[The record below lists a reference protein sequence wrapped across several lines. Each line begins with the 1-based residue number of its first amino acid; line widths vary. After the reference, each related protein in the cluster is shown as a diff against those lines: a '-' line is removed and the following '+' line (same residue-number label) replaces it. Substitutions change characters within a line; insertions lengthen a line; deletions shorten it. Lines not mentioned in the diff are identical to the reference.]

1 MKNMISKRIILFIL
15 FILLS
20 PISLNGDEVADYKAE
35 YLFETGDFSVT
46 GIREL
51 ITDEENEI
59 ARITFNAKT
68 KIVKLFFES
77 SFVINK
83 GSIISKKYIA
93 NVRALLIKRNQ
104 SIIYDNINQN
114 IKSSG
119 QNKWDINYADDID
132 ILDPLNAQV
141 QMRLNVKGMHE
152 SKEYNSFEI
161 ALQDIRNGNIE
172 VNTYKFSRNDIYTF
186 NEKNYESIVIKRVRD
201 QDSRITEYHIVP
213 DLGYLIMEVLDTG
226 AEATQTLKLQKILS
240 LG

>member
-1 MKNMISKRIILFIL
+1 MKNMISKRIIL

-59 ARITFNAKT
+59 SRITFNAKT

-141 QMRLNVKGMHE
+141 QMRLNVKDMHE

-172 VNTYKFSRNDIYTF
+172 INTYKFSRNDIYTF

>member
-1 MKNMISKRIILFIL
+1 MKNMISKRIIL

-77 SFVINK
+77 SFAINK
-83 GSIISKKYIA
+83 GSIVSKKYIA

-141 QMRLNVKGMHE
+141 QMRLNVKDMHE

-161 ALQDIRNGNIE
+161 ALQDIKNGNIE

-201 QDSRITEYHIVP
+201 QDSRITEYHLVP
-213 DLGYLIMEVLDTG
+213 ELGYLIMEVLDTG

>member
-15 FILLS
+15 LS
-20 PISLNGDEVADYKAE
+20 PISLNEDEVADYKAE

-83 GSIISKKYIA
+83 GSIVSKKYIA

-141 QMRLNVKGMHE
+141 QMRLNVKDMYE

-201 QDSRITEYHIVP
+201 QDSRITEYHLVP
-213 DLGYLIMEVLDTG
+213 ELGYLIMEVLDTG

>member
-1 MKNMISKRIILFIL
+1 MKNMISKRIIL

-83 GSIISKKYIA
+83 GSIVSKKYIA

-141 QMRLNVKGMHE
+141 QMRLNVKDMHE

-172 VNTYKFSRNDIYTF
+172 INTYKFSRNDIYTF

>member
-1 MKNMISKRIILFIL
+1 MKNMISKRIIL

-77 SFVINK
+77 SFVKNK
-83 GSIISKKYIA
+83 GSIVSKKYIA

-141 QMRLNVKGMHE
+141 QMRLNVKDMYE

-161 ALQDIRNGNIE
+161 ALQDIRNGDIE
-172 VNTYKFSRNDIYTF
+172 INTYKFSRNDIYTF

>member
-1 MKNMISKRIILFIL
+1 MISKRIIL

-51 ITDEENEI
+51 ITNEENQI

-83 GSIISKKYIA
+83 GSIVSKKYIA

-141 QMRLNVKGMHE
+141 QMRLNVKDMHE

-172 VNTYKFSRNDIYTF
+172 INTYKFSRNDLYTF

-201 QDSRITEYHIVP
+201 QDSRITEYHLVP
-213 DLGYLIMEVLDTG
+213 ELGYLIMEVLDTG

>member
-1 MKNMISKRIILFIL
+1 MKNMISKRIIL

-20 PISLNGDEVADYKAE
+20 PISLNGDEVAAYKAE

-141 QMRLNVKGMHE
+141 QMRLNVKDMHE

-201 QDSRITEYHIVP
+201 QDSRITEYHLVP
-213 DLGYLIMEVLDTG
+213 ELGYLIMEVLDTG

>member
-1 MKNMISKRIILFIL
+1 MKNMISKRIIL

-141 QMRLNVKGMHE
+141 QMRLNVKDMHE

-172 VNTYKFSRNDIYTF
+172 INTYKFSRNDLYTF

-201 QDSRITEYHIVP
+201 QDSRITEYHLVP
-213 DLGYLIMEVLDTG
+213 ELGYLIIEVLDTG
-226 AEATQTLKLQKILS
+226 AEATQTLKLQKIIR

>member
-1 MKNMISKRIILFIL
+1 MKNMISKRIIL

-59 ARITFNAKT
+59 SRITFNAKT

-83 GSIISKKYIA
+83 GSIVSKKYIA

-141 QMRLNVKGMHE
+141 QMRLNVKDMHE

-172 VNTYKFSRNDIYTF
+172 INTYKFSRNDLYTF

-201 QDSRITEYHIVP
+201 QDSRITEYHLVP
-213 DLGYLIMEVLDTG
+213 ELGYLIMEVLDKG

>member
-1 MKNMISKRIILFIL
+1 MKNMISKRIIL

-83 GSIISKKYIA
+83 GSIVSKKYIA

-141 QMRLNVKGMHE
+141 QMRLNVKDMYE

-172 VNTYKFSRNDIYTF
+172 INTYKFSRNDIYTF

-201 QDSRITEYHIVP
+201 QDSRITEYHLVP
-213 DLGYLIMEVLDTG
+213 ELGYLIMEVLDTG

>member
-1 MKNMISKRIILFIL
+1 MKNMISKRIIL

-77 SFVINK
+77 SFVIDK

-141 QMRLNVKGMHE
+141 QMRLNVKDMHE

-172 VNTYKFSRNDIYTF
+172 VNTYEFSRNDIYTF

>member
-1 MKNMISKRIILFIL
+1 MKNMISKRIIL

-141 QMRLNVKGMHE
+141 QMRLNVKDMHE

-161 ALQDIRNGNIE
+161 ALQDIKNGNIE

-201 QDSRITEYHIVP
+201 QDSRITEYHLVP
-213 DLGYLIMEVLDTG
+213 ELGYLIMEVLDTG

>member
-1 MKNMISKRIILFIL
+1 MKNMISKRIIL

-83 GSIISKKYIA
+83 GSINSKKYIA
-93 NVRALLIKRNQ
+93 NVRALLIKRHQ

-141 QMRLNVKGMHE
+141 QMRLNVKDMHE

-201 QDSRITEYHIVP
+201 QDSRITEYHLVP
-213 DLGYLIMEVLDTG
+213 ELGYLIMEVLDTG

>member
-1 MKNMISKRIILFIL
+1 MLAL
-15 FILLS
+15 PLLAKA
-20 PISLNGDEVADYKAE
+20 NEVQDYKAE

-77 SFVINK
+77 SFDINK

-141 QMRLNVKGMHE
+141 QMRLNVKDMHE

-172 VNTYKFSRNDIYTF
+172 INTYKFSRNDIYTYKQ
-186 NEKNYESIVIKRVRD
+186 KNYESIVIKRVRD
-201 QDSRITEYHIVP
+201 QDARITEYHLVP
-213 DLGYLIMEVLDTG
+213 ELGYLIMEVLDTG

>member
-83 GSIISKKYIA
+83 GSIVSKKYIA

-119 QNKWDINYADDID
+119 LNKWDINYADDID

-141 QMRLNVKGMHE
+141 QMRLNVKDMHE

-172 VNTYKFSRNDIYTF
+172 INTYKFSRNDLYTF

-201 QDSRITEYHIVP
+201 QDSRITEYHLVP
-213 DLGYLIMEVLDTG
+213 ELGYLIMEVLDTG

>member
-1 MKNMISKRIILFIL
+1 MISKRIIL

-83 GSIISKKYIA
+83 GSIVSKKYIA

-141 QMRLNVKGMHE
+141 QMRLNVKDMYE
-152 SKEYNSFEI
+152 SEDYNSFEI

-201 QDSRITEYHIVP
+201 QDSRITEYHLVP
-213 DLGYLIMEVLDTG
+213 ELGYLIMEVLDTG

>member
-15 FILLS
+15 LS
-20 PISLNGDEVADYKAE
+20 PISLNGNEVADYKAE

-51 ITDEENEI
+51 ITNEENEI
-59 ARITFNAKT
+59 TRITFNAKT

-83 GSIISKKYIA
+83 GSIVSKKYIA

-141 QMRLNVKGMHE
+141 QMRLNVKDMHE

-172 VNTYKFSRNDIYTF
+172 INTYKFSRNDIYTF

-201 QDSRITEYHIVP
+201 QDARITEYHLVP
-213 DLGYLIMEVLDTG
+213 ELGYLIMEVLDTG

>member
-83 GSIISKKYIA
+83 GSIVSKKYIA

-141 QMRLNVKGMHE
+141 QMRLNVKDMYE

-172 VNTYKFSRNDIYTF
+172 INTYKFSRNDLYTF

-201 QDSRITEYHIVP
+201 QDSRITEYHLVP
-213 DLGYLIMEVLDTG
+213 ELGYLIMEVLDKG

>member
-1 MKNMISKRIILFIL
+1 MKNMISKRIIL

-83 GSIISKKYIA
+83 GSIVSKKYIA

-132 ILDPLNAQV
+132 IMDPLNAQV
-141 QMRLNVKGMHE
+141 QMRLNVKDMHE

-172 VNTYKFSRNDIYTF
+172 INTYKFSRNDIYTF

>member
-1 MKNMISKRIILFIL
+1 MKNMISKRIIL

-83 GSIISKKYIA
+83 GSIVSKKYIA

-141 QMRLNVKGMHE
+141 QMRLNVKDMHE
-152 SKEYNSFEI
+152 SEDYNSFEI

-172 VNTYKFSRNDIYTF
+172 INTYKFSRNDIYTF

-201 QDSRITEYHIVP
+201 QDSRITEYHLVP
-213 DLGYLIMEVLDTG
+213 ELGYLIMEVVDIG

>member
-1 MKNMISKRIILFIL
+1 MKNMISKRIIL

-59 ARITFNAKT
+59 SRITFNAKT

-83 GSIISKKYIA
+83 GSIVSKKYIA

-119 QNKWDINYADDID
+119 QNKWDINYADDIN

-141 QMRLNVKGMHE
+141 QMRLNVKDMHE

-201 QDSRITEYHIVP
+201 QDSRITEYHLVP
-213 DLGYLIMEVLDTG
+213 ELGYLIMEVLDTG

>member
-1 MKNMISKRIILFIL
+1 MKNMISKRIIL

-141 QMRLNVKGMHE
+141 QMRLNVKDMHE

-201 QDSRITEYHIVP
+201 QDSRITEYHLVP
-213 DLGYLIMEVLDTG
+213 ELGYLIMEVLDTG

>member
-1 MKNMISKRIILFIL
+1 MKNMISKRIIL

-83 GSIISKKYIA
+83 GSIVSKKYIA

-141 QMRLNVKGMHE
+141 QMRLNVKDMHE

-172 VNTYKFSRNDIYTF
+172 INTYKFSRNDLYTF

>member
-1 MKNMISKRIILFIL
+1 MKNMISKRIIL

-77 SFVINK
+77 SFVIDK

-141 QMRLNVKGMHE
+141 QMRLNVKDMHE

-172 VNTYKFSRNDIYTF
+172 VNTYEFSRNDIYTF

-201 QDSRITEYHIVP
+201 QDSRITEYHLVP
-213 DLGYLIMEVLDTG
+213 ELEYLIMEVLDTG

>member
-1 MKNMISKRIILFIL
+1 MKNMISKRIIL

-141 QMRLNVKGMHE
+141 QMRLNVKDMHE

-172 VNTYKFSRNDIYTF
+172 INTYKFSRNDIYTF

-201 QDSRITEYHIVP
+201 QDSRITEYHLVP
-213 DLGYLIMEVLDTG
+213 ELGYLIMEVVDIG

>member
-1 MKNMISKRIILFIL
+1 MISKRIIL

-83 GSIISKKYIA
+83 GSIVSKKYIA

-104 SIIYDNINQN
+104 SIIYDNKNQN

-119 QNKWDINYADDID
+119 QNKWDINYEDDID

-141 QMRLNVKGMHE
+141 QMRLNVKDMHE
-152 SKEYNSFEI
+152 SKLYNSFEI

-172 VNTYKFSRNDIYTF
+172 INTYKFSRNDIYTF

-201 QDSRITEYHIVP
+201 QDSRITEYHLVP
-213 DLGYLIMEVLDTG
+213 ELGYLIMEVLDTG

>member
-1 MKNMISKRIILFIL
+1 MKNMISKRIIL

-172 VNTYKFSRNDIYTF
+172 INTYKFSRNDLYTF

>member
-1 MKNMISKRIILFIL
+1 MKNMISKRIIL

-77 SFVINK
+77 SFVKNK
-83 GSIISKKYIA
+83 GSIVSKKYIA

-119 QNKWDINYADDID
+119 LNKWDINYADDID

-141 QMRLNVKGMHE
+141 QMRLNVKDMYE

-201 QDSRITEYHIVP
+201 QDSRITEYHLVP
-213 DLGYLIMEVLDTG
+213 ELGYLIMEVVDIG

>member
-1 MKNMISKRIILFIL
+1 MKNMISKRIIL

-141 QMRLNVKGMHE
+141 QMRLNVKDMHE

-186 NEKNYESIVIKRVRD
+186 KEKNYESIVIKRVRD
-201 QDSRITEYHIVP
+201 QDSRITEYHLVP
-213 DLGYLIMEVLDTG
+213 ELGYLIMEVLDTG

>member
-1 MKNMISKRIILFIL
+1 MKNMISKRIIL

-83 GSIISKKYIA
+83 GSIVSKKYIA

-141 QMRLNVKGMHE
+141 QMRLNVKDMHE

-172 VNTYKFSRNDIYTF
+172 VNTYEFSRNDIYTF

>member
-1 MKNMISKRIILFIL
+1 MKNMISKRIIL

-83 GSIISKKYIA
+83 GSIVSKKYIA

-141 QMRLNVKGMHE
+141 QMRLNVKDMHE

-172 VNTYKFSRNDIYTF
+172 INTYKFSRNDIYTF

-213 DLGYLIMEVLDTG
+213 DLGYLIMEVLDIG

>member
-1 MKNMISKRIILFIL
+1 MISKRIIL

-83 GSIISKKYIA
+83 GSIVSKKYIA

-141 QMRLNVKGMHE
+141 QMRLNVKDMHE

-172 VNTYKFSRNDIYTF
+172 INTYKFSRNDIYTF

-201 QDSRITEYHIVP
+201 QDARITEYHLVP
-213 DLGYLIMEVLDTG
+213 ELGYLIMEVLDTG

>member
-1 MKNMISKRIILFIL
+1 MKNMISKRIIL

-141 QMRLNVKGMHE
+141 QMRLNVKDMHE

-172 VNTYKFSRNDIYTF
+172 VNTYEFSRNDIYTF

-201 QDSRITEYHIVP
+201 QDSRITEYHLVP
-213 DLGYLIMEVLDTG
+213 KLGYLIMEVLDTG

>member
-1 MKNMISKRIILFIL
+1 MKNMISKKIIL

-20 PISLNGDEVADYKAE
+20 PIFLNGNEVADYKAE

-51 ITDEENEI
+51 ITDKDNEI
-59 ARITFNAKT
+59 ASITFNAKT
-68 KIVKLFFES
+68 KIIKLFFES
-77 SFVINK
+77 SFAINK

-104 SIIYDNINQN
+104 SIVYDNMNQN

-119 QNKWDINYADDID
+119 QNKWDINYADGLN

-141 QMRLNVKGMHE
+141 QMRLNVKDMVE
-152 SKEYNSFEI
+152 SKKFNSFEI
-161 ALQDIRNGNIE
+161 ALQDIRNGDIE
-172 VNTYKFSRNDIYTF
+172 INTYKFSRNDIYIF
-186 NEKNYESIVIKRVRD
+186 NEKSYESIVIKRVRD
-201 QDSRITEYHIVP
+201 QDSRITEYHLVP
-213 DLGYLIMEVLDTG
+213 ELGYLIMEVIDTG
-226 AEATQTLKLQKILS
+226 AETTQTLKLQKILS